1 MVNRRDSMGSEESQ
15 FREWNSMG
23 TIKKLNPFDPVAKER
38 TESRSCGDI
47 CRILFQRKV
56 WYWFQLVVFYQFDKK
71 ISSYLIGLWFMI
83 FRIIQ
88 RIFGFDL
95 KDFLQKAFWKEEEY
109 KKTEVS
115 RTQSITVSNTFLF
128 LILLVNGFWFFCLFI
143 MTQSQLIGKSENK
156 KTAENVI
163 KKLKI
168 SVPHF
173 DNSELIKGYSRTL
186 IGRCMNPS
194 KQDVKLLITML
205 PKIWK
210 VEDRVVGADLGLGR
224 FQFDFEQEAD
234 IEEVLKMQPFHFD
247 YWMLSLVRWQPRVER
262 NYPYEIRFWVR
273 VLGVPLQL
281 WAIPTFEN
289 IGGAIGKVIEVDIDY
304 GRVKVVV
311 DGFKNL
317 VFETE
322 VEFHGGEHYEA
333 DELPISLR
341 YEKVFGYCRACFSL
355 CHDIHKCPLST
366 EAPEKKLE
374 CQEDTDVKHGERV
387 ASYKDYQGKGKGKMY
402 AEEDSKWVNVSEK
415 RLGKNISSRGRY
427 RGEERDSSFRSS
439 FRGRA
444 RFAPQEDRFSDSP
457 SQGVRRER
465 ERSPRENFHYRERST
480 SRRSGTGRNG
490 RHEQTEQTNLL
501 DHKEK
506 EGSLGIRSTNAA
518 EKKETNVELL
528 PAEDSLDLANEVLE
542 AMNLKEGVEG
552 MEVDGEVASE
562 GGVQKTTDAEDGF
575 QDLTD
580 EEGEVKGDS
589 VIDSV
594 TGGATAGDK
603 ESKEEGESENGVVEG
618 KMVKKQSTK
627 KKAVK
632 SGTVVAGG
640 TTKKRM
646 VQAMM
651 LQGKRTAA
659 KNSSNPDEGSKK
671 MEEKGSLNPKPS
683 SMK

>member
-1 MVNRRDSMGSEESQ
+1 
-15 FREWNSMG
+15 
-23 TIKKLNPFDPVAKER
+23 
-38 TESRSCGDI
+38 
-47 CRILFQRKV
+47 
-56 WYWFQLVVFYQFDKK
+56 
-71 ISSYLIGLWFMI
+71 
-83 FRIIQ
+83 
-88 RIFGFDL
+88 
-95 KDFLQKAFWKEEEY
+95 
-109 KKTEVS
+109 
-115 RTQSITVSNTFLF
+115 
-128 LILLVNGFWFFCLFI
+128 
-143 MTQSQLIGKSENK
+143 MTQSQLIGKPESK
-156 KTAENVI
+156 KTAANVI

-234 IEEVLKMQPFHFD
+234 IEEVLKI
-247 YWMLSLVRWQPRVER
+247 WQPRVER
-262 NYPYEIRFWVR
+262 NYPYEITFWVR

-341 YEKVFGYCRACFSL
+341 YEKLFGYCRACFSL

-374 CQEDTDVKHGERV
+374 SQEDSDVKHGERV
-387 ASYKDYQGKGKGKMY
+387 ASYKGVVINGNDREKYQENDRKDHQGKGKGKMY

-427 RGEERDSSFRSS
+427 RGEERDSSFKSS

-444 RFAPQEDRFSDSP
+444 RFAPQEDRFSDSS

-480 SRRSGTGRNG
+480 SRRSGTGRNE
-490 RHEQTEQTNLL
+490 RHEQTEQTNRL

-542 AMNLKEGVEG
+542 AMDLKEGVEG
-552 MEVDGEVASE
+552 MEVDGEVVSE
-562 GGVQKTTDAEDGF
+562 GGVQKTADAEDGF

-580 EEGEVKGDS
+580 EEGEVKGDG

-594 TGGATAGDK
+594 TGGEPAGDK

-618 KMVKKQSTK
+618 EMVKKQSTK

-632 SGTVVAGG
+632 SGTVVAGC